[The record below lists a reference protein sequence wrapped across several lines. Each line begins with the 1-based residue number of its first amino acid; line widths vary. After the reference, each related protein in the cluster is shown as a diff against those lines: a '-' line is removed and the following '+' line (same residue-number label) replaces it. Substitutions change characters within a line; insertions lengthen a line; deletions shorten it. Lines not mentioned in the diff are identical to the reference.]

1 MTDIQIG
8 PLAGIDTEDEDA
20 ALQIGGDAPRLY
32 VRDAVNLD
40 ISDDGRARLRPGLRK
55 LSSALLGNLWCSPAT
70 GAVFA
75 TQGRAWVSVNPKD
88 WSLTP
93 LATLG
98 DDPVSHIDL
107 NSEVLAA
114 GPEGLFAYDGQTARR
129 FTIETPSAP
138 MLEATADGSLEAG
151 SYGVAVAWLRGE
163 TESAVS
169 EAAFITL
176 GETGG
181 ISITL
186 PYSFDAHVTQV
197 RTYLTR
203 QNGGE
208 LARGEDYPVSTLQVS
223 VPQLPAAGAA
233 AQLRHLEPM
242 PTGRYL
248 ACWRGRL
255 LTATRNIL
263 NFSEAMAYHLHDP
276 RYGFIQ
282 LPQRITFVAPVDGGI
297 WVGQVDHVIFLAG
310 NSPDALEVQPRK
322 ARPPVPGSAILPDA
336 QTAGVDASQGGQSA
350 VLWLADNGYVMGTAA
365 GALIETSG
373 RRLAGITGTVG
384 KSAASMAFGS
394 RAVSVIG

>member
-32 VRDAVNLD
+32 VREALNLD
-40 ISDDGRARLRPGLRK
+40 ISDDGRARLRPGLRSV
-55 LSSALLGNLWCSPAT
+55 SSLPLVNLWHSELFGDT
-70 GAVFA
+70 FA
-75 TQGRAWVSVNPKD
+75 TRGRDWVRVDTTD
-88 WSLTP
+88 WSITT
-93 LATLG
+93 LATIG
-98 DDPVSHIDL
+98 EDPVSHIAL
-107 NSEVLAA
+107 NGQVIVA
-114 GPEGLFAYDGQTARR
+114 GPEGLFTFDGASAHR
-129 FTIETPSAP
+129 FTLDTPSVP
-138 MLEATADGSLEAG
+138 MVQITQEGSLEPG
-151 SYGVAVAWLRGE
+151 TYGVALSWLRGE
-163 TESAVS
+163 MESAVS
-169 EAAFITL
+169 EATFVTLQEAGGLGITFPL
-176 GETGG
+176 C
-181 ISITL
+181 
-186 PYSFDAHVTQV
+186 FDATVKCV
-197 RTYLTR
+197 RLYLTR

-208 LARGEDYPVSTLQVS
+208 FSRGEDYPIATAQISL
-223 VPQLPAAGAA
+223 PLLPAAGAA
-233 AQLRHLEPM
+233 AQFRHLEPM

-276 RYGFIQ
+276 RHGFMQ

-322 ARPPVPGSAILPDA
+322 VRPPVPGSAILPDA
-336 QTAGVDASQGGQSA
+336 QTAGVDASQGGQSTA
-350 VLWLADNGYVMGTAA
+350 LWLADNGYVMGTAA

-384 KSAASMAFGS
+384 KSVAFGS

>member
-8 PLAGIDTEDEDA
+8 PLAGIDTEDDDA

-55 LSSALLGNLWCSPAT
+55 LSSAQLGNLWCSPAT
-70 GAVFA
+70 DTVFA
-75 TQGRAWVSVNPKD
+75 TQGRAWVRINPQD

-107 NSEVLAA
+107 NGEVLAA

-138 MLEATADGSLEAG
+138 MLEATTDGSLEAG
-151 SYGVAVAWLRGE
+151 TYGVAVAWLRGE

-181 ISITL
+181 ISITF
-186 PYSFDAHVTQV
+186 PYSFDASVTQV
-197 RTYLTR
+197 RTYFTR

-208 LARGEDYPVSTLQVS
+208 LARGEDYPISTLQVS

-233 AQLRHLEPM
+233 AQFRHLEPM

-248 ACWRGRL
+248 AYWRGRL
-255 LTATRNIL
+255 LTVTRNIL
-263 NFSEAMAYHLHDP
+263 NFSEALAYHLHDA
-276 RYGFIQ
+276 RHGFIQ
-282 LPQRITFVAPVDGGI
+282 MPQRITFVAPVDGGI

-310 NSPDALEVQPRK
+310 NSPDVFEQQSRK
-322 ARPPVPGSAILPDA
+322 ARPPVPGSAILIDA
-336 QTAGVDASQGGQSA
+336 QIAGADASQGGQA
-350 VLWLADNGYVMGTAA
+350 TALWLAENGFVMGTAV
-365 GALIETSG
+365 GTLVETSG
-373 RRLAGITGTVG
+373 RRLADITGAAG
-384 KSAASMAFGS
+384 KNVVFGG
-394 RAVSVIG
+394 RVVCA